1 MPSPRRLCS
10 SAETL
15 VACARD
21 GARLMVVRA
30 PANLSA
36 HACDPRI
43 DGGRP
48 QDMLAGRVAYT
59 SRPEA
64 SRELMSLRLNLKRP
78 DAVDANR

>member
-15 VACARD
+15 VTCARD
-21 GARLMVVRA
+21 GARLMGGSR

-36 HACDPRI
+36 HACHQRI

-48 QDMLAGRVAYT
+48 QDLLAGRVAYT

-64 SRELMSLRLNLKRP
+64 NHELKSLRLILKGP
-78 DAVDANR
+78 DAIGAKG